1 MRLSHRSFVTGA
13 VAATI
18 TLVVSCQKSEA
29 DKAEAPDRNAA
40 SRPIVA
46 SEATPRLKAGL
57 WTMTM
62 GDEAPGGVSRMC
74 LDDAVQAK
82 MSVIGT
88 QQSAGACQQSVVTPK
103 VGGGYSFRTLC
114 DATAMGGGR
123 TVNEGEITGDLKTR
137 YVSRSTVTTEGA
149 PLAQMNRAVTVTAEG
164 TYAGPCPADMK
175 PGDLEIEGGMRFN
188 MAEMAEQAAKM
199 APPTPAR

>member
-18 TLVVSCQKSEA
+18 VLVVSCQKSEA
-29 DKAEAPDRNAA
+29 DKAEAPDGNAA

-46 SEATPRLKAGL
+46 SGETPRLKAGL

-62 GDEAPGGVSRMC
+62 GGEAPGGVSRMC
-74 LDDAVQAK
+74 LDDAVQSK

-123 TVNEGEITGDLKTR
+123 TVSEGEITGDLKTR
-137 YVSRSTVTTEGA
+137 YVSRSKVTTEGA
-149 PLAQMNRAVTVTAEG
+149 PAAQMNRAVTVTAEG